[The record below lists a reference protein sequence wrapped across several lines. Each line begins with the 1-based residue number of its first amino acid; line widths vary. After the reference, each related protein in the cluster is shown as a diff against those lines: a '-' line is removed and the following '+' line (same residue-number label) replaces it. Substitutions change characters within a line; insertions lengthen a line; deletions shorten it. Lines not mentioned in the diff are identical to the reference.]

1 MKNKHY
7 KIMKTNIK
15 NGIYII
21 DEQGDLHTME
31 DWAVSP
37 NSESAQCVALV
48 AGQTRLLI
56 SKKNLEE
63 QTFDDA
69 QKSAAKV
76 TLCGNTCR
84 CAARKESHDIY
95 DARFRGLDEAMQ
107 LIGGDPLTN
116 SYWTCEADP
125 DPEYYVNT
133 AFIYGGFYGTVFTN
147 RKYYSNSVRP
157 LAEF

>member
-1 MKNKHY
+1 
-7 KIMKTNIK
+7 MKTDIK
-15 NGIYII
+15 EGIYIV
-21 DEQGDLHTME
+21 DAEGEFHRPEEWKKQSDPTT
-31 DWAVSP
+31 
-37 NSESAQCVALV
+37 AQCVALV

-63 QTFDDA
+63 QNFDDA

-95 DARFRGLDEAMQ
+95 DTRFRGLDEAMQ

-125 DPEYYVNT
+125 DPEYCIYY
-133 AFIYGGFYGTVFTN
+133 AFIYSGNSGYVSATAKDGAT
-147 RKYYSNSVRP
+147 SVRP

>member
-1 MKNKHY
+1 
-7 KIMKTNIK
+7 MKTEI
-15 NGIYII
+15 NGIYIV
-21 DEQGDLHTME
+21 DAEGEFHRPEEWKKQSDPTT
-31 DWAVSP
+31 
-37 NSESAQCVALV
+37 AQCVALV

-63 QTFDDA
+63 QNFDDA

-125 DPEYYVNT
+125 DPEYNSRT
-133 AFIYGGFYGTVFTN
+133 AFIYYGNAGTVSTYPKN
-147 RKYYSNSVRP
+147 YTSSVRP
-157 LAEF
+157 LSEF

>member
-1 MKNKHY
+1 MKNK
-7 KIMKTNIK
+7 IK
-15 NGIYII
+15 EGIYIV
-21 DEQGDLHTME
+21 DAEGEFHLPKEWKKQSDPTT
-31 DWAVSP
+31 
-37 NSESAQCVALV
+37 AQCVALV

-125 DPEYYVNT
+125 DPEFT
-133 AFIYGGFYGTVFTN
+133 IHLAFIYHGYSGNVLATTKTN
-147 RKYYSNSVRP
+147 TNGVRP

>member
-1 MKNKHY
+1 
-7 KIMKTNIK
+7 MKTEINS
-15 NGIYII
+15 IYIV
-21 DEQGDLHTME
+21 DAEGEFHLPKEWKKQSDLTT
-31 DWAVSP
+31 
-37 NSESAQCVALV
+37 AQCVALV

-107 LIGGDPLTN
+107 LIGGAPLTN
-116 SYWTCEADP
+116 WYWTCEADP
-125 DPEYYVNT
+125 DPKYNIRT
-133 AFIYGGFYGTVFTN
+133 AFIYNGYDGTVYPNGKNYT
-147 RKYYSNSVRP
+147 YGVRP